1 MSHKGTIMQGSRDLG
16 PIIEDLMDL
25 TLPKSERILL
35 LKELVA
41 RGEELPD
48 EVLEDALKRLMERL
62 LE

>member
-1 MSHKGTIMQGSRDLG
+1 MSQKGRTMQGSRDLD

-25 TLPKSERILL
+25 TLPKSERIQL

-48 EVLEDALKRLMERL
+48 EVLEDGLKRLMERL